1 VTRVIFQNLLARLL
15 YLQTA
20 NDSGKV
26 TEVVAHHRNW
36 VSVAL
41 IP

>member
-1 VTRVIFQNLLARLL
+1 MTRVIFQNLLARLL

-26 TEVVAHHRNW
+26 TEVVAW